1 LAHRL
6 LRQLVVHLL
15 LQMLGLSSLC
25 VFEVSPLPVF
35 LQSMLET
42 LPGVLLRVRGVL
54 VYLGEG
60 FVPNTLGR
68 IVLGLLA
75 MRRFE
80 EPVWEQHYLAR
91 IEELAGSE
99 SINLTL

>member
-1 LAHRL
+1 
-6 LRQLVVHLL
+6 
-15 LQMLGLSSLC
+15 
-25 VFEVSPLPVF
+25 LP
-35 LQSMLET
+35 
-42 LPGVLLRVRGVL
+42 RVRGVL

-75 MRRFE
+75 MGQFE
-80 EPVWEQHYLAR
+80 EPVWEQHYSIR